1 MDARTLN
8 DRLDQLS
15 QRAGAY
21 RLFARL
27 LFSPL
32 SQEDL
37 DALARVLPATE
48 GQPGAL
54 NDVARALRL
63 RHSGTREELAA
74 DFTGAFY
81 GAVSCEGRYAMPYE
95 SLFRGERGLLMG
107 EARGEV
113 YHALKAACVR
123 VHEGLDLPEDH
134 LSFICELM
142 ALLCDREAEAL
153 CAGDEAAA
161 AQAASEQA
169 RLFEEHVENW
179 YGDFCALAQRIV
191 QTRFYRAVLRVG
203 EELVAQEHQVL
214 LAA

>member
-1 MDARTLN
+1 MDACTLN
-8 DRLDQLS
+8 DRIDQLS
-15 QRAGAY
+15 QRAGTY

-27 LFSPL
+27 LFCPL

-37 DALARVLPATE
+37 DALAQALPVTGE
-48 GQPGAL
+48 QPGPL

-95 SLFRGERGLLMG
+95 SLFRGENGLLMG

-153 CAGDEAAA
+153 RAGDEVAAA
-161 AQAASEQA
+161 KVASEQA
-169 RLFEEHVENW
+169 RLFAEHVENW

-203 EELVAQEHQVL
+203 EELVAQERQIL
-214 LAA
+214 LVA